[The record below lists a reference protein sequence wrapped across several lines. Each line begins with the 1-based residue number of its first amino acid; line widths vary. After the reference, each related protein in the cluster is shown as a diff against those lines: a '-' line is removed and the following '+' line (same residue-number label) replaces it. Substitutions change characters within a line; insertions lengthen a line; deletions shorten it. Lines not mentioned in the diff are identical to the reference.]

1 MKVCPQVGLHPAA
14 FEAGL
19 GGLWTPLL
27 RPRLGYCEYHCTL
40 CGQVCPTGAIR
51 RLTPREKE
59 TEVIGVAWFD
69 TTRCLPFAYA
79 TPCIVCEEHCPTSP
93 KAITLTEATVVS
105 ATGTIRTVRQPKIDP
120 KVCVGCGICEYV
132 CPVEGTAA
140 VRVEGTGRTGGIGA
154 FQGAYTG

>member
-19 GGLWTPLL
+19 AGLWTPLL

-51 RLTPREKE
+51 RLNPGEKYK
-59 TEVIGVAWFD
+59 VIIGLAWFD
-69 TTRCLPFAYA
+69 SMRCLPLAYA

-93 KAITLTEATVVS
+93 KAIMLSDATVVS
-105 ATGTIRTVRQPKIDP
+105 ATGAVRAVRQPKIDP
-120 KVCVGCGICEYV
+120 VKCIGCGICEYV

-140 VRVEGTGRTGGIGA
+140 VRIEGTGRTGENGA
-154 FQGAYTG
+154 FEGAFTG